1 MGKFDLE
8 EILKNNFSLLE
19 RDESSSLKRIRL
31 WIFHR
36 WYLKGSKDCRMFFSF
51 LVFIDDLSFQRLF
64 FFFFFTYTNGKNRK
78 NPKVYTSNSFEL
90 LIVQQRSQGKASV
103 LDRQRVKVLRAFH
116 AGKKGLNGQLP
127 LSRLRH
133 SFTEVEMCRN
143 IHIFILCFYIHI
155 FYNSFLRF

>member
-64 FFFFFTYTNGKNRK
+64 FFFLHIRK
-78 NPKVYTSNSFEL
+78 ESKESESVHEQRFEL

-103 LDRQRVKVLRAFH
+103 LDRRRVKVLRAFH
-116 AGKKGLNGQLP
+116 ADKKGLNGQLP

>member
-36 WYLKGSKDCRMFFSF
+36 WYLKGSKGCRMFFSF

-64 FFFFFTYTNGKNRK
+64 FFFFYIYERK
-78 NPKVYTSNSFEL
+78 ESKESESVHEQRFEL
-90 LIVQQRSQGKASV
+90 LIVQQRSQGKASI

>member
-64 FFFFFTYTNGKNRK
+64 FFFLHIRK
-78 NPKVYTSNSFEL
+78 ESKESESVHEQRFEL
-90 LIVQQRSQGKASV
+90 LIVQQRSQGKASI

>member
-36 WYLKGSKDCRMFFSF
+36 WYLKGSKGCWMFFSF

-64 FFFFFTYTNGKNRK
+64 FFFFYIYERK
-78 NPKVYTSNSFEL
+78 ESKESESVHEQRFEL

-103 LDRQRVKVLRAFH
+103 LDRRRVKVLRAFH

>member
-8 EILKNNFSLLE
+8 EILKNNFSLLD

-64 FFFFFTYTNGKNRK
+64 FFFLHIRK
-78 NPKVYTSNSFEL
+78 ESKESESVHEQRFEL

>member
-64 FFFFFTYTNGKNRK
+64 FFFYIYERK
-78 NPKVYTSNSFEL
+78 ESKESESVHEQRFEL
-90 LIVQQRSQGKASV
+90 LIVQQRSQGKASI

-143 IHIFILCFYIHI
+143 IYIFILCFYIHI

>member
-1 MGKFDLE
+1 MIFR
-8 EILKNNFSLLE
+8 F
-19 RDESSSLKRIRL
+19 RDS
-31 WIFHR
+31 
-36 WYLKGSKDCRMFFSF
+36 
-51 LVFIDDLSFQRLF
+51 F
-64 FFFFFTYTNGKNRK
+64 FFFYIYERK
-78 NPKVYTSNSFEL
+78 ESKESESVHEQRFEL

>member
-64 FFFFFTYTNGKNRK
+64 FFFLHIRK
-78 NPKVYTSNSFEL
+78 ESKESESVHEQRFEL

>member
-64 FFFFFTYTNGKNRK
+64 FFFFTYTERIERIRKCTRATLRAINRS
-78 NPKVYTSNSFEL
+78 TTFS
-90 LIVQQRSQGKASV
+90 
-103 LDRQRVKVLRAFH
+103 RQSKHSRQTESKSSSCLSRGQKRVKRPTSLI
-116 AGKKGLNGQLP
+116 QIE
-127 LSRLRH
+127 
-133 SFTEVEMCRN
+133 T
-143 IHIFILCFYIHI
+143 FIYGGWDV
-155 FYNSFLRF
+155 S

>member
-36 WYLKGSKDCRMFFSF
+36 WYLKGSKGCWMFFSF

-64 FFFFFTYTNGKNRK
+64 FFFLHIRK
-78 NPKVYTSNSFEL
+78 ESKESESVHEQRFEL